1 MQKAGVMSLSIR
13 VHICADPVSEAGIVS
28 QLRHESDLVTVT
40 NGSIR
45 PSAIGDVTGM
55 PTVSVVVADRVND
68 DTIERIREA
77 RQYSGRS
84 VVLIVGTVD
93 EAGVLLA
100 VETGVMGL
108 LRRDET
114 TPARLAEAIR
124 RTASGDGVLPPDLL
138 GKLLRRDDRAGAQ
151 PRRTDAGAAP
161 GSLTHRELTVLRLV
175 AEGYSTSEI
184 AEQLAYSE
192 RTVKSALHDLTSRY
206 QLRNRSHAVAFAM
219 REGLI

>member
-1 MQKAGVMSLSIR
+1 MQEAGVMTVSIR
-13 VHICADPVSEAGIVS
+13 VHVCADPVSEAGIVS
-28 QLRHESDLVTVT
+28 QLRHEPDLVTVA

-45 PSAIGDVTGM
+45 PPSARSDVTGM
-55 PTVSVVVADRVND
+55 PTVSVVVADRVED
-68 DTIERIREA
+68 GTVERIRRVRA
-77 RQYSGRS
+77 FSGRC
-84 VVLIVGTVD
+84 VVLVVGDVD
-93 EAGVLLA
+93 EAGALRA
-100 VETGVMGL
+100 VESGVTGL
-108 LRRDET
+108 LRRAET

-138 GKLLRRDDRAGAQ
+138 GKLLRRDERTVPA
-151 PRRTDAGAAP
+151 RVRTDPP
-161 GSLTHRELTVLRLV
+161 GNLSNRELTVLRLV

>member
-1 MQKAGVMSLSIR
+1 MQKAGVMNLSIR

-45 PSAIGDVTGM
+45 PSAVGDVTGM
-55 PTVSVVVADRVND
+55 PTVSVVAADGVND
-68 DTIERIREA
+68 DTIERIRQA
-77 RQYSGRS
+77 RQYSGRN
-84 VVLIVGTVD
+84 VVLVVGSVD
-93 EAGVLLA
+93 EAGVLRA

-108 LRRDET
+108 LRREET
-114 TPARLAEAIR
+114 TPTRLAEAIR

-138 GKLLRRDDRAGAQ
+138 GKLLRREDKAGSA
-151 PRRTDAGAAP
+151 PSRTDPP
-161 GSLTHRELTVLRLV
+161 GSLTNRELTVLRLV